1 MTQAVFPLPDVPQ
14 GRSGSMM
21 GKSSLFGG
29 RGVPQPGFVN
39 PELSFRYH
47 NSIYNI
53 MYIDHILLCTLYYY
67 IMHTHHLHGMSHIYS

>member
-29 RGVPQPGFVN
+29 GVPQPGFVN
-39 PELSFRYH
+39 PELTLGIIILYESVC
-47 NSIYNI
+47 NI
-53 MYIDHILLCTLYYY
+53 MYIDHILLCTL
-67 IMHTHHLHGMSHIYS
+67 